1 MDQDKKWLLEEK
13 YKGIP
18 SAEYEA
24 DLRRLEA
31 GEPLAYVIGSIPF
44 CHTKIFLESKPLIPR
59 PETEYWT
66 MKAIE
71 DIKFLSASNPRILDL
86 CAGSGCIGV
95 SVLKAIPGTTVDF
108 IEIDPAHHETIQNN
122 ISLNGIDPE
131 RTKILG
137 GSLFENISGVY
148 DAILTNPPYINPRLR
163 NEVEGSVLKYEPH
176 LALFGGIQGTE
187 IISEILAKAPNFLR
201 ADGIL
206 YIEHEPEQEA
216 FVREKLPGIESHK
229 DQYGVVR
236 YSTFRKS

>member
-71 DIKFLSASNPRILDL
+71 DINQLKTNKEASSNR
-86 CAGSGCIGV
+86 
-95 SVLKAIPGTTVDF
+95 
-108 IEIDPAHHETIQNN
+108 
-122 ISLNGIDPE
+122 
-131 RTKILG
+131 
-137 GSLFENISGVY
+137 
-148 DAILTNPPYINPRLR
+148 
-163 NEVEGSVLKYEPH
+163 
-176 LALFGGIQGTE
+176 
-187 IISEILAKAPNFLR
+187 
-201 ADGIL
+201 
-206 YIEHEPEQEA
+206 
-216 FVREKLPGIESHK
+216 
-229 DQYGVVR
+229 
-236 YSTFRKS
+236 